1 MTHYFLALAFLQG
14 SFALPFVA
22 DCVLR
27 VNEPFIR
34 GLNVLGVG
42 DVCFF
47 FIYVVLVFIN
57 YFSVD

>member
-1 MTHYFLALAFLQG
+1 MTHFFLALAFLQG
-14 SFALPFVA
+14 SFAPPFVA

-34 GLNVLGVG
+34 GPNVLGVG

-47 FIYVVLVFIN
+47 SFMWFW
-57 YFSVD
+57 FS